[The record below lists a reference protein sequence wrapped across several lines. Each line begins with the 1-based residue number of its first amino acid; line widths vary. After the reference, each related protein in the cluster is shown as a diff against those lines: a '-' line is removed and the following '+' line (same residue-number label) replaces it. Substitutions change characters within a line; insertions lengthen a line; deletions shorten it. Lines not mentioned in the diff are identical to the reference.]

1 MIYFDHAATTP
12 LDENVLEAMKPYQ
25 TKVFGNPSSPHA
37 FGRDARNA
45 VENAREIIADTL
57 NADHKEIVF
66 TSGGTESVN
75 LALKGAVLA
84 RRHKGNHIV
93 LSAVEHHCVLDCAD
107 WLTKNGFET
116 TLVSVN
122 SEGWANP
129 REVEKAVRKETLLVS
144 LMAANN
150 ETGTIEPF
158 REVGRICRE
167 MGVLFHTD
175 AVQAY
180 GKITIDAKRDRID
193 LLSASAHKIYGPK
206 GTGFLYHRLGVELA
220 PQVHGG
226 GQEKNFR
233 GGTENVAGIVGL
245 GAAAGKICADAVERS
260 RLMVMTRMFLD
271 ELRRQFPDVR
281 INGAKK
287 EEERLPGILN
297 ITLPG
302 IEAEALVHSL
312 DANGF
317 AVSAGSA
324 CAAGSSPA
332 SHVLLA
338 MGRSPKEAREGLRLS
353 FGRNNTGE
361 QVRKLIETMPSIARG
376 LRMISP
382 LFEDNEKKPRFE

>member
-1 MIYFDHAATTP
+1 MVYFDHAATTP
-12 LDENVLEAMKPYQ
+12 LDEKVLEAMLPYM

-57 NADHKEIVF
+57 NADYKEILF

-75 LALKGAVLA
+75 LALKGAALA

-93 LSAVEHHCVLDCAD
+93 LSAVEHHCVLDCAA
-107 WLTKNGFET
+107 WLSKNGFET

-129 REVEKAVRKETLLVS
+129 REVEKAIRKETVLVS

-158 REVGRICRE
+158 REVGRICKE

-180 GKITIDAKRDRID
+180 GKITIDIKRDCID

-206 GTGFLYHRLGVELA
+206 GTGFLYHRLGVELV
-220 PQVHGG
+220 PQIHGG
-226 GQEKNFR
+226 GQEKNHR

-245 GAAAGKICADAVERS
+245 GTAAKKICSDAVERS

-271 ELRRQFPDVR
+271 ELRRHIPDVK

-287 EEERLPGILN
+287 EEQRIPGILN

-317 AVSAGSA
+317 AVSSGAA
-324 CAAGSSPA
+324 CAAGSAPA

-338 MGRSPKEAREGLRLS
+338 MGRSPKEAKEGLRLS

-361 QVRKLIETMPSIARG
+361 QVRKFIEAMPSIAQS

-382 LFEDNEKKPRFE
+382 LFEDN